1 MDVMFLIEPLP
12 EWHHHVQQHLVA
24 ISHQQRPGHVKSSMS
39 KDCSHTLPGKAGVER
54 KGTIVIA
61 PMRARPQPAHPASRP
76 FLRRRQA
83 DRVHALP
90 EKSLLPPEWHG
101 PPLRRAIRQASV

>member
-1 MDVMFLIEPLP
+1 
-12 EWHHHVQQHLVA
+12 
-24 ISHQQRPGHVKSSMS
+24 MS

-61 PMRARPQPAHPASRP
+61 PMRARLQPAHPASRP

-101 PPLRRAIRQASV
+101 PPLRRAIRQASVRLHPTTAQHAAHHAKTGTASGRERVDQYG